1 MAAGGVAVFPSDTV
15 YGLACDPDIP
25 EAARRLYELKG
36 RDAGKPAAVMFFALE
51 PALEALFD
59 LGARSRALLERL
71 LPGPVTVLL
80 ANPRERFGPA
90 CGEDPRTLG
99 LRVPL
104 LPDAAAALKWVR
116 RPVLQSSANAAGGA
130 DARRLEDV
138 PEAIRRGADLIVDG
152 GELPG
157 TPSTVVD
164 LRRYEADGTWTV
176 VRAGAL
182 GAEAIAA
189 AAAADT
195 LRP

>member
-36 RDAGKPAAVMFFALE
+36 RDPAQPSAVMFFALE
-51 PALEALFD
+51 PALEALPD

-71 LPGPVTVLL
+71 LPGPVTLL
-80 ANPRERFGPA
+80 VANPRERFGPA

-104 LPDAAAALKWVR
+104 LAAAAAALQRVR

-138 PEAIRRGADLIVDG
+138 PEAIRHGADLIVDG

-164 LRRYEADGTWTV
+164 LRRYETDGTWTV

-182 GAEAIAA
+182 DAEALAA
-189 AAAADT
+189 TAAT